1 MCKFIRQ
8 IKKDVP
14 RTSSGNFDMPEFNET
29 TASGKNPIF
38 NILAAYAEI
47 DQELGYT
54 QGMNFLV
61 AMIYMAVREEVI
73 AFSVFQR
80 IMESKQ
86 QAAERLRKVPS
97 NISMPPPL
105 VKAQEW
111 RFLYTDRM
119 RKLNAFVEDIKL
131 WLIDTK
137 RMLYIHFE
145 SRKITL
151 EACLSNP
158 FLSLFSNVIP
168 SQHALKVLDR
178 FVHFG

>member
-1 MCKFIRQ
+1 
-8 IKKDVP
+8 VP
-14 RTSSGNFDMPEFNET
+14 RTNSDNFNLPEFSET
-29 TASGKNPIF
+29 PQSAKNPIY

-54 QGMNFLV
+54 QGMNFL
-61 AMIYMAVREEVI
+61 AATIYTAVQHEVI
-73 AFSVFQR
+73 AFSVFQC

-86 QAAERLRKVPS
+86 QAKERLALVDPS
-97 NISMPPPL
+97 IRTPKPL

-119 RKLNAFVEDIKL
+119 RKLNAFVEDVKE
-131 WLIDTK
+131 WLVDTK
-137 RMLYIHFE
+137 RMLFIHFE

-168 SQHALKVLDR
+168 SKHVLKVLDR
-178 FVHFG
+178 FIHFG